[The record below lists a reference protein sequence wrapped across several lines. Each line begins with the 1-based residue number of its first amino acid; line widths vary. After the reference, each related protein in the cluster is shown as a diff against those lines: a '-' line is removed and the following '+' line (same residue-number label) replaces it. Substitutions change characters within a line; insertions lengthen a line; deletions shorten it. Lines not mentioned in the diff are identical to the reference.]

1 MTALS
6 ARRMQREALHEL
18 EDPLGDPERFIDV
31 TFYEQAPMT
40 PGLSS
45 LEVEFKLLWIYT
57 HRSGLQ
63 EATFTFDVG
72 QGTQDI
78 GFRAEIPILF
88 RAEAPVDL
96 TLQITE
102 ADGTPS
108 TARLVFRD
116 LAGHVFPPQAKRLA
130 PDFYFQEQIYR
141 HHGQHLSLPAG
152 DYTLES
158 SRGPEYLVTSQNMTL
173 PRASSHTLDI
183 TLHRWIQPSDYG
195 FYSGDHHIHGAG
207 CAHYTSPTQGVQ
219 PSDMYLQVR
228 EKGSTWAVC
237 LPGDLALIFSGVFFL
252 LNHWLGTTPSPCS
265 NTIWRS
271 AALVPRRW
279 DTFAC

>member
-1 MTALS
+1 MAFLGVPFHSDLSKNIEEALQEGSMADLDRLLETRILFHVTINPESKVSVQQGKAEPLLHQGGYRPFLVKVINQAVTTAPLSVSSPQAGPVYGGMTALS

-18 EDPLGDPERFIDV
+18 EDPLGNPERFIDV

-88 RAEAPVDL
+88 RADAPVDV

-152 DYTLES
+152 DYTL
-158 SRGPEYLVTSQNMTL
+158 
-173 PRASSHTLDI
+173 
-183 TLHRWIQPSDYG
+183 
-195 FYSGDHHIHGAG
+195 
-207 CAHYTSPTQGVQ
+207 
-219 PSDMYLQVR
+219 
-228 EKGSTWAVC
+228 
-237 LPGDLALIFSGVFFL
+237 
-252 LNHWLGTTPSPCS
+252 
-265 NTIWRS
+265 
-271 AALVPRRW
+271 
-279 DTFAC
+279 

>member
-18 EDPLGDPERFIDV
+18 EDPLGNPERFIDV

-88 RAEAPVDL
+88 RADAPVDL

-108 TARLVFRD
+108 TARLVFRI
-116 LAGHVFPPQAKRLA
+116 LQGM
-130 PDFYFQEQIYR
+130 YF
-141 HHGQHLSLPAG
+141 HLK
-152 DYTLES
+152 
-158 SRGPEYLVTSQNMTL
+158 
-173 PRASSHTLDI
+173 
-183 TLHRWIQPSDYG
+183 PSDWHRI
-195 FYSGDHHIHGAG
+195 FIFRSRFIA
-207 CAHYTSPTQGVQ
+207 T
-219 PSDMYLQVR
+219 M
-228 EKGSTWAVC
+228 GS
-237 LPGDLALIFSGVFFL
+237 I
-252 LNHWLGTTPSPCS
+252 
-265 NTIWRS
+265 
-271 AALVPRRW
+271 
-279 DTFAC
+279 